1 MKKRAMKKWIPKG
14 IYCHGNDTKKS
25 PYCKWHKFL
34 GIKTLTKDNCKFSNE
49 CKQCKNCKISIYKCE
64 YLNYIDYQQ
73 ETLLFD
79 QCKICDIKE
88 F

>member
-1 MKKRAMKKWIPKG
+1 MAMAQRNLHTVNG
-14 IYCHGNDTKKS
+14 IN
-25 PYCKWHKFL
+25 FL
-34 GIKTLTKDNCKFSNE
+34 EIKTLTKDNCEFSNE
-49 CKQCKNCKISIYKCE
+49 CEQCENCKILIYKCE